1 MSWDEE
7 PEFDPDVSIV
17 DTWIIA
23 AIIIV
28 FLLAWWL

>member
-1 MSWDEE
+1 MIWDEE
-7 PEFDPDVSIV
+7 PEFDPDESIV
-17 DTWIIA
+17 DTWTIA